1 MRRGALAAAITGA
14 AVALITARL
23 RADYLAIVTL
33 GFSESV
39 RIAAANEIWLTN
51 GSDGIAGI
59 PGPWRGE
66 LPPQQFNLMFLGIVV
81 AVLAA
86 VFVVLQRIGRSP
98 FGRVLRAIRDDED
111 VAAVAGKHV
120 LVFKVKAFAVGAAVL
135 GIAGALYAH
144 ETSYVAPDIFA
155 PLLTLN
161 IILAL
166 VAGGVGNNAGAVL
179 GAVLIVALLEGTR
192 FAAPLMPFLE
202 PAQVAAVR
210 ELLVSVLLLVIM
222 RALPAGQ
229 SSGSGSPRRYACHC
243 ASRALQPARVLLA
256 QARLQHLAGRGVGSS
271 STNTTSSG
279 IHHLAILSGEERQ
292 QFLFGDL
299 RALLAMDQQ
308 QGTFL
313 PARMPCGDHRGL
325 QDAGMADREV
335 LDLDRADPLT
345 AGLDHVL
352 GAIGDGDE
360 AVGIH
365 VRHVAGAEP
374 AVVIHHLAAGALEVA
389 GQHPVAAR
397 LDLADRMPSRGNSWP
412 SSSTTRTSTP

>member
-1 MRRGALAAAITGA
+1 MLAYLTAMAISAGIYALLALGVNLTWGMAGMVNLGLAGFFAVGAYATALVTKAGVAIPLGVAAGAVAAAITGA

-59 PGPWRGE
+59 PGPWRGV
-66 LPPQQFNLMFLGIVV
+66 LSPQQFNLVFLGIVV

-86 VFVVLQRIGRSP
+86 VFVVLQRIGWSP

-179 GAVLIVALLEGTR
+179 GAVLIVAVLEGTR

-222 RALPAGQ
+222 RALPE
-229 SSGSGSPRRYACHC
+229 
-243 ASRALQPARVLLA
+243 
-256 QARLQHLAGRGVGSS
+256 
-271 STNTTSSG
+271 G
-279 IHHLAILSGEERQ
+279 IIRER
-292 QFLFGDL
+292 
-299 RALLAMDQQ
+299 
-308 QGTFL
+308 
-313 PARMPCGDHRGL
+313 
-325 QDAGMADREV
+325 
-335 LDLDRADPLT
+335 
-345 AGLDHVL
+345 
-352 GAIGDGDE
+352 
-360 AVGIH
+360 
-365 VRHVAGAEP
+365 
-374 AVVIHHLAAGALEVA
+374 
-389 GQHPVAAR
+389 VAA
-397 LDLADRMPSRGNSWP
+397 
-412 SSSTTRTSTP
+412 

>member
-1 MRRGALAAAITGA
+1 MLAYLTAMAISAGIYALMALGVNLTWGMAGMVNLGLAGFFAVGAYATALLTKAGVAIPLGIAAGAIAAAITGA

-39 RIAAANEIWLTN
+39 RITAANEIWLTN

-59 PGPWRGE
+59 PGPWRGV
-66 LPPQQFNLMFLGIVV
+66 LSPQQFNLMFLGIVV
-81 AVLAA
+81 AVVAV
-86 VFVVLQRIGRSP
+86 VFVVLQRIGWSP

-120 LVFKVKAFAVGAAVL
+120 LMFKLKAFAVGAAVL

-222 RALPAGQ
+222 RALPD
-229 SSGSGSPRRYACHC
+229 
-243 ASRALQPARVLLA
+243 
-256 QARLQHLAGRGVGSS
+256 
-271 STNTTSSG
+271 G
-279 IHHLAILSGEERQ
+279 IIRER
-292 QFLFGDL
+292 
-299 RALLAMDQQ
+299 
-308 QGTFL
+308 
-313 PARMPCGDHRGL
+313 
-325 QDAGMADREV
+325 
-335 LDLDRADPLT
+335 
-345 AGLDHVL
+345 
-352 GAIGDGDE
+352 
-360 AVGIH
+360 
-365 VRHVAGAEP
+365 
-374 AVVIHHLAAGALEVA
+374 LAA
-389 GQHPVAAR
+389 
-397 LDLADRMPSRGNSWP
+397 
-412 SSSTTRTSTP
+412 